1 MQLGNR
7 QNTFSPR
14 MYTDDK
20 QAHKKYFPTSLAL
33 REMQV
38 KTIMR
43 YFEHTVQNDQN
54 KKKIVTIPNAGREN
68 ESLILC

>member
-1 MQLGNR
+1 
-7 QNTFSPR
+7 

-54 KKKIVTIPNAGREN
+54 KKKNSNNTKCWQRN
-68 ESLILC
+68 